1 MEQHR
6 KQNELDKLKKRC
18 FIFYDFFYEK
28 YGQSKIYK
36 NAKAGIE
43 IEFEKLNLVVL
54 RHASRDFNNW
64 LREMPIDDAVEL
76 GLILKRELGEDINI
90 IEKRRLEKISRILKR
105 GRISDVEDHELL
117 LSHVEDIYDDA
128 NKKDELDRSNMMLI
142 DYEKK

>member
-1 MEQHR
+1 
-6 KQNELDKLKKRC
+6 L
-18 FIFYDFFYEK
+18 
-28 YGQSKIYK
+28 
-36 NAKAGIE
+36 
-43 IEFEKLNLVVL
+43 
-54 RHASRDFNNW
+54 NNW
-64 LREMPIDDAVEL
+64 LRETPIDDAVEL

-117 LSHVEDIYDDA
+117 LSHVEDIHDDA